1 MLKNTLLL
9 AAGFLVLSACK
20 NQLNVSTVDNDNKVE
35 EALAPKDVSQWPH
48 AVTYEIF
55 VQSFADS
62 DKDGIGDIRGMIQKL
77 DYLQDL
83 GVKAIWLMPVNPSPS
98 YHKYDVT
105 DYYDIHPDYGN
116 LEEFKQFVKE
126 AHKRDLKV
134 VMDLVVNHTGRDHP
148 WFQSAMKGED
158 SPYRDYYVWADKD
171 SIADQ
176 ISKKETTL
184 DSDNITQ
191 WHDAQGNEQSYYG
204 FFWGGMPDLNFDN
217 PEVKE
222 EIFKIGRFWLNE
234 VGVDGFRLDAAR
246 HIFPDDRPE
255 DNHAWWQ
262 EFRAEMEKVKPDV
275 YLVGEVWD
283 STEKVAPYLTG
294 LHALFNFDMSYAIT
308 KAAAKGEADSLV
320 EKHKAIRDF
329 YSGVTEQFIDATFLT
344 NHDQNRIMSEL
355 EANPEKAKMAAALLL
370 TLPGSP
376 YIYYGEEIGM
386 TGKKPDEHIREP
398 FLWEPNGEDELRA
411 TWIEPTYSTGK
422 NVQPLSLQKNDS
434 TSVYHHYKNLIG
446 LRNSSPSLTFGSLEE
461 AETKVPQVV
470 AFRREN
476 EEEKLLVLHN
486 LSGET
491 KNIRLKGAD
500 QQYDNFFFSGNAA
513 AYGKKNNVSLPP
525 YSTLILK
532 KD

>member
-1 MLKNTLLL
+1 MLKTSILL
-9 AAGFLVLSACK
+9 AATGILALSACK
-20 NQLNVSTVDNDNKVE
+20 NQSAESVNQEKATPVA
-35 EALAPKDVSQWPH
+35 ALTEDVSQWPN

-62 DKDGIGDIRGMIQKL
+62 NNDGIGDIKGMTGKL
-77 DYLQDL
+77 DYLEDL
-83 GVKAIWLMPVNPSPS
+83 GVKAIWLMPINPSPS

-105 DYYDIHPDYGN
+105 DYYGIHPDYGSM
-116 LEEFKQFVKE
+116 EDFKEFVDE
-126 AHKRDLKV
+126 AHSRGLKV
-134 VMDLVVNHTGRDHP
+134 IMDLVVNHTGRDHP
-148 WFQSAMKGED
+148 WFQSAVKNPD

-176 ISKKETTL
+176 IAKKEITL

-191 WHDAQGNEQSYYG
+191 WHEAPGNSQSYYG

-222 EIFKIGRFWLNE
+222 EIFKIGRYWLEE

-283 STEKVAPYLTG
+283 STEKVAPYLKG

-308 KAAAKGEADSLV
+308 EAVAEGDADSLV
-320 EKHKAIRDF
+320 VKHKAIRDF
-329 YSGVTEQFIDATFLT
+329 YSRVTDDFIDAIFLT
-344 NHDQNRIMSEL
+344 NHDQNRIMSAL
-355 EANPEKAKMAAALLL
+355 EADPEKAKMAAALLF

-386 TGKKPDEHIREP
+386 LGKKPDEHIREP
-398 FLWEPNGEDELRA
+398 FLWKPKKEDALRA
-411 TWIEPTYSTGK
+411 SWIEPTYSTDTS
-422 NVQPLSLQKNDS
+422 VQALSVQKNNPES
-434 TSVYHHYKNLIG
+434 MYNHYKNLIA
-446 LRNSSPSLTFGSLEE
+446 LRNSSPALTFGSLEE
-461 AETKVPQVV
+461 AHTKVPELV
-470 AFRREN
+470 AFRRMSQGED
-476 EEEKLLVLHN
+476 LLILHN
-486 LSGET
+486 LSGEAKQFSLSGPDLEYDQLFFT
-491 KNIRLKGAD
+491 SEAD
-500 QQYDNFFFSGNAA
+500 ASREMD
-513 AYGKKNNVSLPP
+513 KVSLPK
-525 YSTLILK
+525 YSTVILK